1 MTDEQVKGVVG
12 NMAGKIQ
19 QAAGSLAGDTGMKVE
34 GAVREAAGKAETAYG
49 DAVEAVRDYAA
60 RKPISAV
67 AIGVGVG
74 VLATLLLRRGSND

>member
-19 QAAGSLAGDTGMKVE
+19 QAAGSLTGDTGLKVE
-34 GAVREAAGKAETAYG
+34 GAVREAAGKAEAAYG

-67 AIGVGVG
+67 AIGVGLG
-74 VLATLLLRRGSND
+74 VLATLLLRRNND